1 MNGLSSYER
10 ALLERLV
17 PERER
22 QRRTRDESRPK
33 LPFYDN
39 AIPAAEQPDPNL
51 ENSPAIVEVDP
62 VTTARIVAGSGQRA
76 AGPPLTHP
84 HSSVDRV
91 PSLSAF

>member
-22 QRRTRDESRPK
+22 QRRTRDESRSK

-51 ENSPAIVEVDP
+51 ETPCQFGSRSGDGRANS
-62 VTTARIVAGSGQRA
+62 SGQRD
-76 AGPPLTHP
+76 H
-84 HSSVDRV
+84 H
-91 PSLSAF
+91 